1 MQHQRTGRG
10 HKKSQVA
17 EDKSSLSKKHVRQGL
32 EGRRSR
38 LPHEDLP
45 PSQVC
50 SSVARVWS

>member
-17 EDKSSLSKKHVRQGL
+17 EDKSSLSKKRVRQGL

-50 SSVARVWS
+50 SSVARVWN

>member
-17 EDKSSLSKKHVRQGL
+17 EDKSSLSKKRVRQGL

-45 PSQVC
+45 PPQVC